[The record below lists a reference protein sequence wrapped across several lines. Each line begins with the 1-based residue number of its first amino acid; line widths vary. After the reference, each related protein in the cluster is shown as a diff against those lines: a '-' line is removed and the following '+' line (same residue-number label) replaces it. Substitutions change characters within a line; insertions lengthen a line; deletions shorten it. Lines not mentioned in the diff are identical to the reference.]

1 MNAQIIK
8 QYVINEFLPDVG
20 SSDLD
25 EDYNLVDGGVIDSL
39 AVLKVLTWLEKRFEI
54 SMDDVDL
61 SPADFQSITAM
72 TSFVERAM
80 TGR

>member
-8 QYVINEFLPDVG
+8 QYVIDEFLPDVG
-20 SSDLD
+20 SGELD